1 MTNSIKTRNGK
12 IEKNLLISKNIV
24 TWTERLGEISGTI
37 TNAYREDKFNY
48 CFHISTEDG
57 EKVISIPWTSDIAD
71 KTMISGIQF
80 KSYIEKNAK

>member
-12 IEKNLLISKNIV
+12 IEKNLLISKSIV

-37 TNAYREDKFNY
+37 TNAYREDNFNY
-48 CFHISTEDG
+48 CFHISTEDD
-57 EKVISIPWTSDIAD
+57 EIVISIPWTSDIAD
-71 KTMISGIQF
+71 KTTISGINF